1 MEPLLDAMW
10 RFPIAIR
17 QKARYTALMA
27 HTKPS
32 DLADLTALRAELAKL
47 PGVSEK
53 KPGIFYR
60 KGEGL
65 LHFHDKDGVRWA
77 DVKLN
82 AWSKVDLDFGAS
94 EAKKKKLVSIARGAC
109 EANCFA

>member
-1 MEPLLDAMW
+1 MW
-10 RFPIAIR
+10 RFRIANQ

-32 DLADLTALRAELAKL
+32 DLADLTVLRAELAKL
-47 PGVSEK
+47 PAVTEK

-60 KGEGL
+60 KGGGF

-82 AWSKVDLDFGAS
+82 GAWCKVDLDFGAS

-109 EANCFA
+109 EA